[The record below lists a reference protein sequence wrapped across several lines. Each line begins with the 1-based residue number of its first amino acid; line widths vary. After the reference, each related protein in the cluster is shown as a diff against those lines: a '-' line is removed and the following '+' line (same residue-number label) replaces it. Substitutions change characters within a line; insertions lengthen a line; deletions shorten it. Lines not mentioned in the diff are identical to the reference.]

1 MEKKIV
7 YVKSYLRKTREPHEM
22 SIHGKQGAKA
32 RWEKRKMREK
42 FLQSQGHSQEQAKEI
57 AEKEMYFER

>member
-1 MEKKIV
+1 
-7 YVKSYLRKTREPHEM
+7 
-22 SIHGKQGAKA
+22 
-32 RWEKRKMREK
+32 MREK